1 MYYMYSESTTCT
13 VQCICGSGFQ
23 KTDDPDEHVTISEII
38 SLGLV
43 AKFGLRRIFR
53 EKLCPRIIVRVFS
66 FTRHV

>member
-23 KTDDPDEHVTISEII
+23 KTDDPDEFTISEKI

-43 AKFGLRRIFR
+43 ANCK
-53 EKLCPRIIVRVFS
+53 VRVKKNLPGKTLS
-66 FTRHV
+66 TYNCSCL